1 MIISVADILQSV
13 KIPVPTRHNPTEGTL
28 EDSNMNKRKPRGGAN
43 RLVAFVKQELLD
55 FKGWLWNGLIIEGRT
70 TLYWIID
77 FVGKG

>member
-55 FKGWLWNGLIIEGRT
+55 FKGWLC
-70 TLYWIID
+70 TLERID
-77 FVGKG
+77 YRGEDHFILDH